1 MTEPRFWLY
10 QLRKNPLATVVACL
24 SVSITLGLTLGLD
37 WGEGFDLWS
46 IVSLVLFNA
55 AFLLVLIKRKQLKF
69 WFHQMRRN
77 PLSLIGVTIILIFF
91 FIATF
96 APVIAPTPEGHIDPY
111 QIPREGYSPIPQPP
125 SAEHIFGTTEGQ
137 YDVFYGV
144 IWGTRT
150 AFLVGLI
157 VIGAV
162 LLIGLVLGSLA
173 GYFGGLIDEF
183 IMRVCDV
190 FLAFPAL
197 ILAMAIVVALGP
209 SINSVM
215 LALTIVSWPVYA
227 RLIRGDILATREE
240 DYVEAAR
247 GIGASNFRIIIRHV
261 LPNSIYPALVM
272 ASLDIGAVVLAA
284 AALSFLGLG
293 APEGYADWGQLIQF
307 ARNWIVGTSG
317 NPFAYWYTVTIPG
330 LFILFFVLGWN
341 LLGDA
346 FRDIL
351 DPRLVKR

>member
-1 MTEPRFWLY
+1 MNALRFWLY
-10 QLRKNPLATVVACL
+10 QLRKNPLSL
-24 SVSITLGLTLGLD
+24 IG
-37 WGEGFDLWS
+37 
-46 IVSLVLFNA
+46 VSLVLFFA
-55 AFLLVLIKRKQLKF
+55 
-69 WFHQMRRN
+69 
-77 PLSLIGVTIILIFF
+77 IIAI
-91 FIATF
+91 F
-96 APVIAPTPEGHIDPY
+96 APLIAPTPEGHFDPY
-111 QIPREGYSPIPQPP
+111 QIPRDGYSPIPEPP
-125 SAEHIFGTTEGQ
+125 SSEHIFGTTEGQ

-150 AFLVGLI
+150 AFQVGI
-157 VIGAV
+157 VVIGAT
-162 LLIGLVLGSLA
+162 LLIGVFLGSLA
-173 GYFGGLIDEF
+173 GYFGGIVDEV
-183 IMRVCDV
+183 IMRITDI
-190 FLAFPAL
+190 FLAFPSL
-197 ILAMAIVVALGP
+197 ILAMAITVALGP

-215 LALTIVSWPVYA
+215 LALIIVTWPIYA

-247 GIGASNFRIIIRHV
+247 GIGASNLRIIVRHV
-261 LPNSIYPALVM
+261 LPNSIYPAFVM

-307 ARNWIVGTSG
+307 SRNWIVGTPD
-317 NPFAYWYTVTIPG
+317 NTFAYWHTVMIPG

-351 DPRLVKR
+351 DPRISKR